1 MTGIKP
7 GTWDE
12 PTITV
17 TPEDVRVLVR
27 GVTIAKLVQL
37 PRTKRWQ
44 LAVRGAV
51 QQSPETYP
59 HRELAIDAVRA
70 KYAGGVP
77 ADERHLEVAE

>member
-1 MTGIKP
+1 
-7 GTWDE
+7 
-12 PTITV
+12 
-17 TPEDVRVLVR
+17 
-27 GVTIAKLVQL
+27 
-37 PRTKRWQ
+37 
-44 LAVRGAV
+44 V